1 MSIISRPSGR
11 RQAGLLAII
20 LLSACTAPLFR
31 IGGVTF
37 TGDRLLGLAAVMAVA
52 AIALRGGL
60 RWTPVHAALAL
71 FAGIQMLTSILAMSA
86 WPQGPKFAT
95 VYVLGFA
102 CFALTAACAGGA
114 AGARQ
119 GARLWITVGA
129 VLGVVGAFIGVLAN
143 LWRSPIWGSGVAE
156 VLAAATSRR
165 DIFAAKVT
173 FQEWNLYSSFLVV
186 AFALALWSWRSEVGG
201 DLRRWAGLLSVGGI
215 VQGLVFGLTRAAWVD
230 MAALA
235 ALWLWARR
243 PPWRRVAALVLLVAF
258 GFLVQAFVI
267 GASPL
272 YPRILRPLSI
282 GWDHNIAVRVAI
294 NSRTI
299 ESWRERPILGK
310 GAGSTKNVEVRWF
323 GALLQDVWNGNIVL
337 FVLHDSGLLG
347 LAAFVALLAVVAR
360 AGQRALRRGPDDATR
375 SVLVPLLAVGVA
387 LLFAYQF
394 THALWMMY
402 PYVYLGLLTAST
414 ESGAPGC

>member
-1 MSIISRPSGR
+1 MSVISQPSGR
-11 RQAGLLAII
+11 SQAGLLAII

-71 FAGIQMLTSILAMSA
+71 FAGIQMLTSILAVSA
-86 WPQGPKFAT
+86 WPQGPKFAS
-95 VYVLGFA
+95 VYILGFA

-114 AGARQ
+114 GGARQ

-129 VLGVVGAFIGVLAN
+129 VLGVVGGIIGVLAN
-143 LWRSPIWGSGVAE
+143 LWRSPIWGSGPADT
-156 VLAAATSRR
+156 LATTPPRH
-165 DIFAAKVT
+165 IFAAKVT

-201 DLRRWAGLLSVGGI
+201 YLRRWAGMLSVGGI
-215 VQGLVFGLTRAAWVD
+215 AQGLAFGLTRAAWVN

-235 ALWLWARR
+235 AFWLWARR

-258 GFLVQAFVI
+258 GHLVQTFVI

-272 YPRILRPLSI
+272 YLRMLRPVLT
-282 GWDHNIAVRVAI
+282 GRDHNVAVRVTI

-299 ESWRERPILGK
+299 ESWLERPILGK
-310 GAGSTKNVEVRWF
+310 GAGSIKNVEVRPF
-323 GALLQDVWNGNIVL
+323 NKAPLPEMWNGNIVL

-414 ESGAPGC
+414 ESGAPAC